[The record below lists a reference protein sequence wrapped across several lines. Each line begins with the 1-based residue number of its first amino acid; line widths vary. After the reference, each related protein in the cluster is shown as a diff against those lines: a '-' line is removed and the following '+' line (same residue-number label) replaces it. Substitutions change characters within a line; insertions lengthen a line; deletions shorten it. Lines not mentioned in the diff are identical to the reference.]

1 VHKVGNKIESQ
12 HNYLLFKHSSFMH
25 KTASKIT

>member
-12 HNYLLFKHSSFMH
+12 NYFHRWISKYFRGSF
-25 KTASKIT
+25 